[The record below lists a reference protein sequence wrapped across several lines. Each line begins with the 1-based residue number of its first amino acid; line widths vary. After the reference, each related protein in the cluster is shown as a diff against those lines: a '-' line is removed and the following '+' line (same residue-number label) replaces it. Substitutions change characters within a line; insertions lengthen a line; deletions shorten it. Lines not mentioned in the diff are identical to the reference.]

1 MTSNQI
7 ESIIE
12 AFNLYAEYFV
22 WQAENAT
29 TDMDDDDR
37 LQTYYEFVI
46 FPDQI
51 CGDEYYEKVLAL
63 MQNTDDNWDEADSA
77 MGIYYKVFTDDEAQK
92 EFEESV
98 ENSVDDVM
106 REIPKHLQQY
116 FDRDGYISDN
126 FNDRGAQLNYYDG
139 CEYEETVNGTTYYIY
154 KQ

>member
-12 AFNLYAEYFV
+12 AFNPYAEYFV

-29 TDMDDDDR
+29 TDMDDDTR
-37 LQTYYEFVI
+37 LQTYYESVI

-51 CGDEYYEKVLAL
+51 CGDEYYEKVIAL
-63 MQNTDDNWDEADSA
+63 MQNTDVNWDEADSA
-77 MGIYYKVFTDDEAQK
+77 MGIDYKVFTDDEAQK
-92 EFEESV
+92 EFDASV
-98 ENSVDDVM
+98 ESSVDDVIA
-106 REIPKHLQQY
+106 ELPDHLQRY
-116 FDRDGYISDN
+116 FDREEYIYDN

>member
-1 MTSNQI
+1 MTSDQI

-12 AFNLYAEYFV
+12 YFELSAEYFV

-29 TDMDDDDR
+29 ADMDDDAR
-37 LQTYYEFVI
+37 LQTYYESTI

-51 CGDEYYEKVLAL
+51 CGDEDYEKVIAL
-63 MQNTDDNWDEADSA
+63 MQHTDDNWDYAESCIGSD
-77 MGIYYKVFTDDEAQK
+77 YKVFTDSEAQK

-98 ENSVDDVM
+98 ESYVDNVM
-106 REIPKHLQQY
+106 YYIPKHLQQY

-126 FNDRGAQLNYYDG
+126 FNDRGAQLNSYKG

>member
-1 MTSNQI
+1 MSSDQI

-12 AFNLYAEYFV
+12 AFNLSAEYFI

-29 TDMDDDDR
+29 ADMDDDAR
-37 LQTYYEFVI
+37 LQTYYESTI

-51 CGDEYYEKVLAL
+51 CGDEYYEKVIAL
-63 MQNTDDNWDEADSA
+63 MQHTDDNWDYADST
-77 MGIYYKVFTDDEAQK
+77 MGIDYKVFTDDEAEK

-98 ENSVDDVM
+98 ENSADDAM
-106 REIPKHLQQY
+106 CEIPEHLQQY

-126 FNDRGAQLNYYDG
+126 FNDRGAQLNYYNG
-139 CEYEETVNGTTYYIY
+139 IEYEETVNGTTYYIY